1 MDSSSVVTTT
11 STPMSTSTL
20 TASPPPRLRL
30 YLVIC
35 NIQKLQ
41 NVKALMNT
49 AFAFGCAEV
58 IVVGQENNKNK
69 KNSRQRTQ
77 EWIPRGFQQ
86 AMDQHKI
93 RLTQCAKWK
102 ECLDYLQTHQILLV
116 GVEIDESSVVLDD
129 SFEPPGVAASAS
141 ACQNL
146 AVFMGN
152 EGQGIHPKHL
162 KACDS
167 LIRIPQYGRG
177 TASFNVNVAC
187 SIVLYQLQKW
197 KQTRSTQPDSS
208 TVIPEEG

>member
-1 MDSSSVVTTT
+1 MDSSSVVATTRT
-11 STPMSTSTL
+11 STSSL
-20 TASPPPRLRL
+20 TASPPPRLHL

-58 IVVGQENNKNK
+58 IVVGQANNKNK
-69 KNSRQRTQ
+69 KNNRQRTQ

-86 AMDQHKI
+86 AMDQNKI

-102 ECLDYLQTHQILLV
+102 DCLEYLQTHQILLV

-129 SFEPPGVAASAS
+129 SFEPPGVASDATA

-152 EGQGIHPKHL
+152 EGEGIHPKHL

-197 KQTRSTQPDSS
+197 KRTRSTQPDSS
-208 TVIPEEG
+208 TMMPEEG